1 MTYEVYR
8 YISTGTMIAAIV
20 FFIISLILFFA
31 FRIPK
36 VIGELSGRTARK
48 AIQSLRQKTEQ
59 SMMEAEINTQK
70 ISTEV
75 LQDNARASFEEVS
88 NETTVLS
95 AADSGQTTQLEKSE
109 VMESSLQQEL
119 CVDISNFVIEKE
131 IMFIH
136 SNEVVSV

>member
-95 AADSGQTTQLEKSE
+95 AADSGQTTQLETSE
-109 VMESSLQQEL
+109 VMKSSLQQEL
-119 CVDISNFVIEKE
+119 GVDISNFVIEKE

>member
-8 YISTGTMIAAIV
+8 YISTGAMIAAIV

-48 AIQSLRQKTEQ
+48 AIQSLKQKTEQ

-95 AADSGQTTQLEKSE
+95 AADSGQTTQLETSE
-109 VMESSLQQEL
+109 VMKSSLQQEL

-136 SNEVVSV
+136 SNEIVSV

>member
-95 AADSGQTTQLEKSE
+95 AADSGQTTQLETSE
-109 VMESSLQQEL
+109 VMKSSLQQEL

>member
-48 AIQSLRQKTEQ
+48 AIQSLKQKTEQ